1 MTQQELVLRTG
12 KQLHVSNHAKEHQEH
27 HEELN
32 RKEQGVTI
40 LELGITA

>member
-1 MTQQELVLRTG
+1 MAQQELVLRTG
-12 KQLHVSNHAKEHQEH
+12 KQAHVYDHAEEHQKH

-40 LELGITA
+40 LELGISA

>member
-12 KQLHVSNHAKEHQEH
+12 KSSHVDNHAEEHQEH